1 MYYLPVAAVTNYHE
15 PSVLKQHM
23 LIILEYWWSDPI
35 GVDELG
41 SLLGLQGDVCFPMCP
56 ASRGTCTPCPLAS
69 SAFKTSQSS
78 SAPSQVTLCPPAPVC
93 LPQAPS
99 DYTGPFLMIQGS
111 HTSRV
116 SWPEILIPSA
126 TLIPLCPES

>member
-56 ASRGTCTPCPLAS
+56 ASRGTCTHSLA
-69 SAFKTSQSS
+69 
-78 SAPSQVTLCPPAPVC
+78 
-93 LPQAPS
+93 
-99 DYTGPFLMIQGS
+99 DGPFLHLQSQEHDILQFLS
-111 HTSRV
+111 LASASIV
-116 SWPEILIPSA
+116 SSPP
-126 TLIPLCPES
+126 TTPLFCP